1 MGPSL
6 CRGTFIPSPSLY
18 FVRRTATDILNFS
31 SGAEV
36 SARSSTQ
43 PEVLQGNDP
52 HRPRASGGIGHL
64 RLRLQGHTSC
74 QDTHALV
81 HSRTR
86 TCTRTSMHSRER
98 ALTRACIH
106 AHIHALTRANMLMR
120 VHRRRNW
127 STPSKTSGHT
137 SSHLTL
143 ALVHSR
149 ACTHTR
155 ASMHSCERALT
166 RACIH
171 AHVRA
176 LSHAYMRTRAHT
188 HSHTCAFRQALPWMT
203 STSMPSMRAGTE
215 RFSRQ
220 SSSLAVSL
228 MKSISCSGRKSSRAR
243 LSNARTASLSSL
255 HIPN

>member
-1 MGPSL
+1 LGPSL

-127 STPSKTSGHT
+127 STPSKTSG
-137 SSHLTL
+137 
-143 ALVHSR
+143 
-149 ACTHTR
+149 
-155 ASMHSCERALT
+155 
-166 RACIH
+166 
-171 AHVRA
+171 
-176 LSHAYMRTRAHT
+176 
-188 HSHTCAFRQALPWMT
+188 
-203 STSMPSMRAGTE
+203 TE